1 MNAPPDKAQT
11 TFESTA
17 GGVMT
22 VEVGAVTGELELATH
37 PADDGL
43 HVKIRYPGAEE
54 WYTVEGS
61 PLARQ
66 TPDAATPRPPD
77 QHHYILERLKEPGP
91 VVNGNEM
98 PVSLKRFSSPGG
110 A

>member
-1 MNAPPDKAQT
+1 MNSPPDEIRT

-22 VEVGAVTGELELATH
+22 VEVGAITGELELATH
-37 PADDGL
+37 PTDDGL

-66 TPDAATPRPPD
+66 TPDAATPH
-77 QHHYILERLKEPGP
+77 QHHYILERLKQTGP
-91 VVNGNEM
+91 VVGGNEM
-98 PVSLKRFSSPGG
+98 PVSLKRFSSSGG